1 MDETPIGFEAM
12 DASDRYLY
20 TLLNG
25 TLGKNLKAKDAINNP
40 PFTEKIS
47 IFDWNGHAVKQTYT
61 GKKLMGLTNKGD
73 SICYAVAYDDNYSLL
88 KIEPFK

>member
-1 MDETPIGFEAM
+1 MIITKI
-12 DASDRYLY
+12 
-20 TLLNG
+20 LLMII
-25 TLGKNLKAKDAINNP
+25 LLLAVLINLAEKALITKHSLFRA
-40 PFTEKIS
+40 
-47 IFDWNGHAVKQTYT
+47 YT

>member
-1 MDETPIGFEAM
+1 MPLRGGDETPIGFEAM
-12 DASDRYLY
+12 DASNRYLY

-47 IFDWNGHAVKQTYT
+47 IFDWN
-61 GKKLMGLTNKGD
+61 NKPTQ
-73 SICYAVAYDDNYSLL
+73 ARN
-88 KIEPFK
+88 